1 MNRVELLKILELNEN
16 ATNQAIEDAFYMFTL
31 RARNDK
37 TINIETITKAYTTLM
52 DKEKLTKEQIKENK
66 KKVNKRNALIGII
79 TIVVFILVIALL
91 EIYLISPSE
100 QVNINYTG
108 AYHKGNFN
116 TLGNYIENSG
126 VIKSVYIG
134 AINING
140 DKSEL
145 LQKDMD
151 GNILFF
157 EQFDKTTLDLFVLD
171 DFSYNYFKDKN
182 IFIDLSN
189 YLIQLG
195 ISSDDN
201 RLLKYDGKVIAIDMT
216 NNQYLQTPYSKQYKM
231 IIAIGKNNHGNN
243 ICIET
248 IKLLLQ

>member
-1 MNRVELLKILELNEN
+1 MNRTELLKILELKED
-16 ATNQAIEDAFYMFTL
+16 ATNKDIEDAFYVFTL
-31 RARNDK
+31 RAKNDE
-37 TINIETITKAYTTLM
+37 TINIDKITQAYTKLVH
-52 DKEKLTKEQIKENK
+52 KEKLTKEQIKRNK
-66 KKVNKRNALIGII
+66 KKVNKRNVLIWMV
-79 TIVVFILVIALL
+79 TIVSFIFVIALL

-100 QVNINYTG
+100 QVNVNYVG
-108 AYHKGNFN
+108 AYRKGNFN
-116 TLGNYIENSG
+116 TLGNYIESSE

-134 AINING
+134 TINISG
-140 DKSEL
+140 DKAEL

-182 IFIDLSN
+182 IFIDLSS
-189 YLIQLG
+189 YLTKLN
-195 ISSDDN
+195 ISIDDD

-231 IIAIGKNNHGNN
+231 IISVGANNHGND

-248 IKLLLQ
+248 IQLLLQ